1 MSIKILITDPLSDK
15 GLDLL
20 RNEGFDIIYKPNP
33 SIDEL
38 FILVGDIEGWLVRSG
53 TKITRE
59 LIDNARKLQI
69 IGRAGVGTDNIDI
82 ETATSKGIIVINV
95 PDGNT
100 ISAAEHTMAMMMS
113 LSRNIY
119 LGHSG
124 LMEGEWNRSS
134 LVGNELQNK
143 TLGVVGLGKIG
154 REVIKRSLAYD
165 MNILGFDPYV
175 SQDSFNENEVNIV
188 DLDFLVQNSDF
199 ITLHL
204 PINKNTRNLFN
215 YDRMLKMK
223 KTARIINVARGGII
237 NESDLVKV
245 LNDGIIAGAAIDV
258 FENEP
263 IDMENPL
270 IAASNI
276 LLTPH
281 LGASTIEAKEGV
293 TYSICNQLIDYF
305 SKNKLSNA
313 LNIPISDMSLLSK
326 LSSYYELSELMGS
339 IHLQIINKPI
349 EKVEVLC
356 YGEAEDSKSIALSFL
371 KGLLSNITDNRI
383 NFLNASSIADE
394 RGITF
399 SHSYST
405 DKIAYTNKIKTIV
418 YSDNESF
425 SVSGSV
431 FNENFIRITEI
442 MGFDVDLKPEGKM
455 LFIKNKDIPGVV
467 GKVGTVLGEEN
478 INISGYLLSTV
489 DEKDF
494 AYSIIRIDNRI
505 SEDTILN
512 LLKIEALID
521 VKQLDL

>member
-20 RNEGFDIIYKPNP
+20 RNEGFDVTYRPNP
-33 SIDEL
+33 PKDEL
-38 FILVGDIEGWLVRSG
+38 FILVNDIDGWIIRSG
-53 TKITRE
+53 TKITKE
-59 LIDNARKLQI
+59 LIENARQLQI

-82 ETATSKGIIVINV
+82 GFATSKGIIVMNV

-100 ISAAEHTMAMMMS
+100 ISAAEHTMAMIMS

-124 LMEGEWNRSS
+124 LMKGEWNRSS

-154 REVIKRSLAYD
+154 REVIKRSLSYD

-175 SQDSFNENEVNIV
+175 NKEQFNEEETEIV
-188 DLDFLVQNSDF
+188 DLDFLIENSDF

-204 PINKNTRNLFN
+204 PINKNTKNLFD
-215 YDRMLKMK
+215 YDQMSKMK

-237 NESDLVKV
+237 NETDLVRV

-263 IDMENPL
+263 IDSDNQL
-270 IAASNI
+270 ITAKNI

-281 LGASTIEAKEGV
+281 LGASTVEAKEGV
-293 TYSICNQLIDYF
+293 TSSICNQIIDYF
-305 SKNKLSNA
+305 TKNKLTNA

-326 LSSYYELSELMGS
+326 LSSYYELAELMGS
-339 IHLQIINKPI
+339 IQSQLIDKPI
-349 EKVEVLC
+349 EKVEVFC

-394 RGITF
+394 RGIVF
-399 SHSYST
+399 SHSYGT
-405 DKIAYTNKIKTIV
+405 NKIPYTNKIKSVV
-418 YSDNESF
+418 YSGGDSF
-425 SVSGSV
+425 YVSGSV
-431 FNENFIRITEI
+431 FGENFIRITEI

-455 LFIKNKDIPGVV
+455 LFIKNKDVPGVV
-467 GKVGTVLGEEN
+467 GKVGTVLGREN
-478 INISGYLLSTV
+478 INISGYLLSTM

-494 AYSIIRIDNRI
+494 AYSVIKIDNTI
-505 SEDTILN
+505 PDDTISK
-512 LLKIEALID
+512 LLEIEELLDI
-521 VKQLDL
+521 KQLHL